1 VALDLTGMTKGL
13 AWVNG
18 RCLGRYWLAR
28 AAGERSP
35 FLAGWIDKASIG
47 RPSQTLYHV
56 PREWLGEMNRLVL
69 FDEVGGDPTQIRLCR
84 A

>member
-1 VALDLTGMTKGL
+1 M
-13 AWVNG
+13 
-18 RCLGRYWLAR
+18 
-28 AAGERSP
+28 
-35 FLAGWIDKASIG
+35 SIG